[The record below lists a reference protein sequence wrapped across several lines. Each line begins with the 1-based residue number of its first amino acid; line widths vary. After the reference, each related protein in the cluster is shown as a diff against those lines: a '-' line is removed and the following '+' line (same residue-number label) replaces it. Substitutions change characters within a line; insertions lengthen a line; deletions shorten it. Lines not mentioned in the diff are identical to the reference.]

1 MQHSSVSLLTALIVT
16 VIVFL
21 LGSAWAV
28 MRRANRD
35 YKTLKGAV
43 PAARK
48 TFWGSF
54 RTMVKFGFW
63 VAVLLLVLVAWQ
75 VRDVRDGDADTPLI
89 PANVK
94 PSVSAGAQ

>member
-21 LGSAWAV
+21 LGAAWAV
-28 MRRANRD
+28 MKRANRD
-35 YKTLKGAV
+35 YKTIKNSVG
-43 PAARK
+43 PARK
-48 TFWGSF
+48 NFWASF

-75 VRDVRDGDADTPLI
+75 VRDVRDGDADTPVV
-89 PANVK
+89 PARVK
-94 PSVSAGAQ
+94 PTVTAH

>member
-21 LGSAWAV
+21 LGAAWAV

-35 YKTLKGAV
+35 YKTIKNSVG
-43 PAARK
+43 PARK
-48 TFWGSF
+48 SFWASF

-75 VRDVRDGDADTPLI
+75 VRDVRDGDADTPI
-89 PANVK
+89 VPARVK
-94 PSVSAGAQ
+94 PSVTAH